1 MSFAVYWTNTAQND
15 LAGIVEYIYRES
27 PQNARN
33 VFDSI
38 KSQAENLNTF
48 PQRGRIVP
56 ELSDVGVLSYRELII
71 DRWRL
76 VYRIDGRKVFV
87 MTVIDARQNA
97 EDILFRRLV
106 EKSEQSGSK

>member
-38 KSQAENLNTF
+38 KSQVSCMR
-48 PQRGRIVP
+48 RG
-56 ELSDVGVLSYRELII
+56 D
-71 DRWRL
+71 
-76 VYRIDGRKVFV
+76 K
-87 MTVIDARQNA
+87 
-97 EDILFRRLV
+97 
-106 EKSEQSGSK
+106 